1 MAEKPT
7 YEALKQRVR
16 ELEQQLKEYAGAK
29 EEKKSLEMQL
39 QQAQKMEAIGTLAG
53 GIAHDFNNILSAIIG
68 YSELALREVS
78 EDTKL
83 YSYVQGVRKA
93 GKRAR
98 NLVSQILSFSRQS
111 EEERK
116 PIQIAPILK
125 ESLKLLRASLPATIE
140 IRQNFGARLG
150 NVMADPT
157 QIHQVIMNLCT
168 NAAHAMRE
176 KGGVLEV
183 SLESADLDTFF
194 AAQHADIPSGTY
206 LKLTVSDTGCGMT
219 MDVIE
224 KIFDPYFTTKE
235 KGVGTGLGLAVIQ
248 GIVKSHGGTITV
260 ESNPGMGSSF
270 TIFLPVVDEKESLSI
285 TSTFTFLPMGTERIL
300 YVDDEQELV
309 DIATQ
314 MLESLAYEVVGTTSP
329 VKALELFSANPG
341 KFDLVIT
348 DMAMPKMTG
357 VELSKE
363 CMRIRPDIPIILC
376 TGFSEAVTEEEA
388 KAMGMKAFVMKPIFK
403 DKLALTITQVL
414 HGKKE
419 GKAGGMPSAQLT

>member
-1 MAEKPT
+1 
-7 YEALKQRVR
+7 
-16 ELEQQLKEYAGAK
+16 
-29 EEKKSLEMQL
+29 
-39 QQAQKMEAIGTLAG
+39 MEAIGTLAG

-78 EDTKL
+78 EETKL
-83 YSYVQGVRKA
+83 YSYVQGMRKA

-98 NLVSQILSFSRQS
+98 NLVSQILSFSRRS

-116 PIQIAPILK
+116 SIQIAPILK

-140 IRQNFGARLG
+140 IRQDLG
-150 NVMADPT
+150 NQLGNIMADPT
-157 QIHQVIMNLCT
+157 QIHQVMMNLCT

-183 SLESADLDTFF
+183 SLESVDLDTFF
-194 AAQHADIPSGTY
+194 ATQHPELVSGKY

-219 MDVIE
+219 MDVMG

-248 GIVKSHGGTITV
+248 GIIKSHGGTITV
-260 ESNPGMGSSF
+260 ESNPGMGSTF
-270 TIFLPVVDEKESLSI
+270 TIFLPVIDDEESLSI

-309 DIATQ
+309 DIAKE

-329 VKALELFSANPG
+329 VKALELFTANPE

-357 VELSKE
+357 VELAKE
-363 CMRIRPDIPIILC
+363 CMGIRPDIAIILC

-388 KAMGMKAFVMKPIFK
+388 KAMGIRAFLLKPIFK

-414 HGKKE
+414 HGKTEEK
-419 GKAGGMPSAQLT
+419 

>member
-7 YEALKQRVR
+7 YKALEQRIR
-16 ELEQQLKEYAGAK
+16 ELEQQLKEHAGAA
-29 EEKKSLEMQL
+29 EEKKNLQMQL

-68 YSELALREVS
+68 YSELALREIS
-78 EDTKL
+78 EETKL

-98 NLVSQILSFSRQS
+98 NLVSQILSFSRRS

-116 PIQIAPILK
+116 PIQITPILK

-140 IRQNFGARLG
+140 IRQNFGTHLG
-150 NVMADPT
+150 NVLADPT

-183 SLESADLDTFF
+183 SLEGVDVDTFF
-194 AAQHADIPSGTY
+194 ATQHPDIVSGQY

-219 MDVIE
+219 MEVME

-248 GIVKSHGGTITV
+248 GIVKSHRGTITV
-260 ESNPGMGSSF
+260 ESNPGMGSTF

-300 YVDDEQELV
+300 YVDDEQDLV
-309 DIATQ
+309 DIATA
-314 MLESLAYEVVGTTSP
+314 MLESLAYELVGTTTP
-329 VKALELFSANPG
+329 LKALELFRANPG

-357 VELSKE
+357 VELAKE
-363 CMRIRPDIPIILC
+363 CMHIRPEIPIILC
-376 TGFSEAVTEEEA
+376 TGFTEAITEEEA
-388 KAMGMKAFVMKPIFK
+388 KAMGIRAFVMKPIFK

-414 HGKKE
+414 HGKNK
-419 GKAGGMPSAQLT
+419 GN